1 MRCSRAFHTS
11 RGPLAH
17 RLTQPTRHEPALS
30 CALSCLCRDSLLN
43 SLLNFLV
50 NFSVSSLRRL
60 MAVELAKLVEDMQ
73 KPVYSLWHTVRF
85 RLRPTAYDAL

>member
-1 MRCSRAFHTS
+1 
-11 RGPLAH
+11 
-17 RLTQPTRHEPALS
+17 
-30 CALSCLCRDSLLN
+30 
-43 SLLNFLV
+43 
-50 NFSVSSLRRL
+50 